1 MLEENN
7 KEVDKMDTTEIL
19 CRYASNDENNV
30 TIGSLI
36 FAFIIYG
43 LLSIVVITV
52 TSVVIYGLF
61 TIIKMI
67 LSAIGAIIRTI
78 YYGIE
83 PAYLTIE
90 PNDVFIGLFCLIII
104 SILIHVVNKILTIR
118 IIKCKRI

>member
-36 FAFIIYG
+36 FAFIMYG